1 MLNKDIKYSLND
13 VAIQPVMESFIS
25 HRCECDPYY
34 EDEMLPLMTAPMSS
48 VVNDKNYKQFLENK
62 ITPIIPRTVS
72 LGKRLELCLNE
83 GIWVAFSLKEF
94 EETFIDNK
102 ASVDTTT
109 KHALID
115 IANGHMVKL
124 FETIEKAKRMHGV
137 KLQIMVGNIAN
148 PETYRTLSL
157 CGADYVRLGIG
168 NGAGCLTSSNVGV
181 NYPMASLI
189 DECYKLR
196 CTGNFAKIIAD
207 GGIKGYG
214 DIIKALALGADY
226 VMCGSIFNKMVES
239 AAQLK
244 IHETGKIY
252 LDDYGGVPFVFN
264 EGQEINETKMAY
276 SLLKIG
282 APLYKE
288 FYGMS
293 TKKAQTLMGKEALT
307 TSEGKLIQN
316 NVEYTMKGW
325 VDNFV
330 DYLKSA
336 MSYTN
341 CKILNQF
348 VGEVTLNVISNN
360 AYNSYN
366 K

>member
-13 VAIQPVMESFIS
+13 VAIQPVEVSHIS
-25 HRCECDPYY
+25 HRYECDPYY

-48 VVNDKNYKQFLENK
+48 VVNDKNYKQFLENG
-62 ITPIIPRTVS
+62 IIPIIPRTVS
-72 LGKRLELCLNE
+72 FGKRLELCLNE
-83 GIWVAFSLKEF
+83 GIWAAFSLKEF

-102 ASVDTTT
+102 ASIDTTT

-115 IANGHMVKL
+115 VANGHMYKL
-124 FETIEKAKRMHGV
+124 CEIIEKAKSLHGV

-148 PETYRTLSL
+148 PETYKTLSL

-207 GGIKGYG
+207 GGIKGYS

-226 VMCGSIFNKMVES
+226 VMCGSIFNKMLES

-244 IHETGKIY
+244 THEINKIY
-252 LDDYGGVPFVFN
+252 SEEYGMYLN
-264 EGQEINETKMAY
+264 LREGQEINDIKLAY

-293 TKKAQTLMGKEALT
+293 TKKAQSLMGKETLT
-307 TSEGKLIQN
+307 TSEGKVIEN

-325 VDNFV
+325 ANNFI

-341 CKILNQF
+341 CNILNQF